1 MQFKA
6 GDTVQLRSGGPIM
19 SVASVDAISGMVFC
33 TWQERGQT
41 TTKEFAPGTLKLVSP
56 PKPIRVARRG
66 GAKPRR

>member
-6 GDTVQLRSGGPIM
+6 GETVQLRSGGPIM
-19 SVASVDAISGMVFC
+19 SVASVDAISGMISC

-41 TTKEFAPGTLKLVSP
+41 TTKEFAPDTLKLAPP
-56 PKPIRVARRG
+56 PKPVQVARRG